1 MGKHIAA
8 VVATV
13 TIATAAGVGGW
24 QFLEH
29 VPADAAAQ
37 QAGAPAGVPVTLGT
51 VTAKNV
57 PVYVNGI
64 GSVQAYN
71 TVTVKSRVDGQI
83 VAVDF
88 NEGEDVKQGKLLF
101 QIDPRPYRA
110 ALEQAQAVKAK
121 DQAQLESAQLD
132 LDRYA
137 KLVVR
142 GYQTQQSYD
151 QQKALVA
158 QLKAALSGDQ
168 AQIDAAQ
175 LNLDYADIRAPI
187 AGRLGA
193 RLVDTGNLVRTGDNT
208 ALVTIAQLRPVYV
221 SFTLP
226 QRYLDQIVQNQT
238 QAPLVVD
245 ATSGDGKHELAQGKL
260 TLIDNTIN
268 QSTGTILLKATFAN
282 ERERLWPGEFVN
294 ARVVLS
300 VRHDVPT
307 VPEQTV
313 QQGPDGYFAYIVNPG
328 DTVERRA
335 IDVEAIQDGLA
346 IVTKGLKPGEQVVVS
361 GQYRLTNGA
370 HIVPQAAHRPGST
383 T

>member
-8 VVATV
+8 VVAAV
-13 TIATAAGVGGW
+13 AIVAAGVGGW
-24 QFLEH
+24 QLLEH
-29 VPADAAAQ
+29 APTAAAARQ
-37 QAGAPAGVPVTLGT
+37 PGAPAGVPVTLGT
-51 VTAKNV
+51 VTAKDV

-88 NEGEDVKQGKLLF
+88 TEGEEVKQDELLF

-121 DQAQLESAQLD
+121 DEAQLESAQLD
-132 LDRYA
+132 LARYA
-137 KLVVR
+137 QLLGR

-151 QQKALVA
+151 QQTALVA
-158 QLKAALSGDQ
+158 QLKAALTGDQ

-175 LNLDYADIRAPI
+175 LNLGYADIRAPI

-193 RLVDTGNLVRTGDNT
+193 RLVDIGNLVHASDNA
-208 ALVTIAQLRPVYV
+208 ALVTITQLRPIYV

-226 QRYLDQIVQNQT
+226 QEYLDEVRQNQM

-245 ATSGDGKHELAQGKL
+245 AISGDGKRELAQGKL

-282 ERERLWPGEFVN
+282 LRERLWPGEFVN
-294 ARVVLS
+294 ARVVVS

-307 VPEQTV
+307 VPAQTV

-335 IDVEAIQDGLA
+335 IVVAAIQDGLA
-346 IVTKGLKPGEQVVVS
+346 IVTEGLKPGEEVVVS

-370 HIVPQAAHRPGST
+370 RIVPQAAHRPGST

>member
-1 MGKHIAA
+1 MSKHIAA
-8 VVATV
+8 GVAAV
-13 TIATAAGVGGW
+13 AIVAAGIGGW
-24 QFLEH
+24 QFLAH
-29 VPADAAAQ
+29 APTAAAARQ
-37 QAGAPAGVPVTLGT
+37 LAAAAGVPVTLGT
-51 VTAKNV
+51 VTAKDV
-57 PVYVNGI
+57 PVYVDGI

-71 TVTVKSRVDGQI
+71 MVTVKSRVDGQI

-88 NEGEDVKQGKLLF
+88 KEGEEVKQGQLLF
-101 QIDPRPYRA
+101 QIDPSPYRA
-110 ALEQAQAVKAK
+110 ALEQAQAAKAK
-121 DQAQLESAQLD
+121 DAAQLESAQLD
-132 LDRYA
+132 LARYA

-158 QLKAALSGDQ
+158 QLTAALTGDQ

-175 LNLDYADIRAPI
+175 LNVDYADIRAPI
-187 AGRLGA
+187 DGRLGA
-193 RLVDTGNLVRTGDNT
+193 RLVDIGNLVRAGDNT
-208 ALVTIAQLRPVYV
+208 ALVTITQLHPIFV

-226 QRYLDQIVQNQT
+226 QQYVDQIRQNQT

-245 ATSGDGKHELAQGKL
+245 AISGDGQHELAQGEL

-268 QSTGTILLKATFAN
+268 QSTGTIFLKATFAN
-282 ERERLWPGEFVN
+282 RRERLWPGEFVN

-307 VPEQTV
+307 VPAETV

-328 DTVERRA
+328 DTVERRTIA
-335 IDVEAIQDGLA
+335 VAAIQDGLA

-370 HIVPQAAHRPGST
+370 HIIPQAAHRPGST

>member
-8 VVATV
+8 VAAAVAIV
-13 TIATAAGVGGW
+13 AAAVGGW
-24 QFLEH
+24 QFVEH
-29 VPADAAAQ
+29 LPAAA
-37 QAGAPAGVPVTLGT
+37 AARPPGVRAGVPVTLGT
-51 VTAKNV
+51 VTARNV

-88 NEGEDVKQGKLLF
+88 KEGEEVKQGQLLF

-110 ALEQAQAVKAK
+110 TLEQAQAAKAK
-121 DQAQLESAQLD
+121 DEAQLESAQLD
-132 LDRYA
+132 LARYA
-137 KLVVR
+137 QLVGR
-142 GYQTQQSYD
+142 GYQTRQSYD

-158 QLKAALSGDQ
+158 QLKAAVTGDQ

-175 LNLDYADIRAPI
+175 LNLGYADIRAPI

-193 RLVDTGNLVRTGDNT
+193 RLVDIGNLVRATDNT
-208 ALVTIAQLRPVYV
+208 ALVTIIQLRPIYV

-226 QRYLDQIVQNQT
+226 QRYLDRIRRNQT

-245 ATSGDGKHELAQGKL
+245 AISGDGKRELAQGKL
-260 TLIDNTIN
+260 TLIDNRID

-282 ERERLWPGEFVN
+282 RRERLWPGEFVN

-307 VPEQTV
+307 VPAQTV

-328 DTVERRA
+328 DTVERRTIA
-335 IDVEAIQDGLA
+335 VDAIQDGLA

-370 HIVPQAAHRPGST
+370 RIVPRTANRSGSAT
-383 T
+383 

>member
-8 VVATV
+8 VAAAAA
-13 TIATAAGVGGW
+13 ILAAGIGGW
-24 QFLEH
+24 QFLKH
-29 VPADAAAQ
+29 APTAALARQ
-37 QAGAPAGVPVTLGT
+37 LGSAAGVPVTLGT

-57 PVYVNGI
+57 PVYVDGI
-64 GSVQAYN
+64 GTVQAYN

-83 VAVDF
+83 VAVHF
-88 NEGEDVKQGKLLF
+88 TEGEEVEQGQLLF

-110 ALEQAQAVKAK
+110 ALEQAQAAKAK
-121 DQAQLESAQLD
+121 DAAQLESAQLD
-132 LDRYA
+132 LARYTE
-137 KLVVR
+137 LVGR
-142 GYQTQQSYD
+142 GYQTRQSYD

-158 QLKAALSGDQ
+158 QLKAALTGDQ

-175 LNLDYADIRAPI
+175 LNLGYADIQAPI

-193 RLVDTGNLVRTGDNT
+193 RLVDIGNLVHASDSTT
-208 ALVTIAQLRPVYV
+208 LVTIAQLRPIYV

-226 QRYLDQIVQNQT
+226 QEYLDQVRQNQT
-238 QAPLVVD
+238 QTPLVVD
-245 ATSGDGKHELAQGKL
+245 AISADGKRELAQGKL

-282 ERERLWPGEFVN
+282 RRERLWPGEFVN

-307 VPEQTV
+307 VPAQTV

-335 IDVEAIQDGLA
+335 IDVAAIQDGLA

-370 HIVPQAAHRPGST
+370 HIVPQAADRPGST

>member
-8 VVATV
+8 VAAAVA
-13 TIATAAGVGGW
+13 ILAAGVGGW

-29 VPADAAAQ
+29 APTAAAARQ
-37 QAGAPAGVPVTLGT
+37 LASSAGVPVTLGT

-57 PVYVNGI
+57 PVYVDGI
-64 GSVQAYN
+64 GTVQAYN

-83 VAVDF
+83 VAVAF
-88 NEGEDVKQGKLLF
+88 TEGEEVKQGQLLF

-110 ALEQAQAVKAK
+110 AVEQAQAAKAK
-121 DQAQLESAQLD
+121 DEAQLESAQLD

-137 KLVVR
+137 QLVDR
-142 GYQTQQSYD
+142 GYQTRQSYD

-158 QLKAALSGDQ
+158 QLKAALTGDQ
-168 AQIDAAQ
+168 AQVDAAQ
-175 LNLDYADIRAPI
+175 LNLGYADIRAPI

-193 RLVDTGNLVRTGDNT
+193 RLVDIGNLVHASNNT
-208 ALVTIAQLRPVYV
+208 TLVTIAQLRPIFVA
-221 SFTLP
+221 FTLP
-226 QRYLDQIVQNQT
+226 QEYLDQIRQNQT

-245 ATSGDGKHELAQGKL
+245 AISADGKRELAQGKL
-260 TLIDNTIN
+260 TLIDNAIN
-268 QSTGTILLKATFAN
+268 QSTGTIFLKATFAN
-282 ERERLWPGEFVN
+282 RRERLWPGEFVN

-300 VRHDVPT
+300 VRHDVST
-307 VPEQTV
+307 VAAQTV
-313 QQGPDGYFAYIVNPG
+313 QQGPNGYFAYIVNPG

-335 IDVEAIQDGLA
+335 IEVAAIQDGLA
-346 IVTKGLKPGEQVVVS
+346 IVTKGLKPGERVVVS

-370 HIVPQAAHRPGST
+370 RIVPQAADRPGST

>member
-8 VVATV
+8 VVAAV
-13 TIATAAGVGGW
+13 AILAAGVGGW
-24 QFLEH
+24 QFLQH
-29 VPADAAAQ
+29 APAAAAAQ
-37 QAGAPAGVPVTLGT
+37 QQGSPAGVPVTLGT

-64 GSVQAYN
+64 GTVQAYN
-71 TVTVKSRVDGQI
+71 MVTVKSRVDGQI

-88 NEGEDVKQGKLLF
+88 TEGEEVKQGQLLL
-101 QIDPRPYRA
+101 QIDPRPYQA
-110 ALEQAQAVKAK
+110 ALEQAQAAKAK
-121 DQAQLESAQLD
+121 EEAQLESAQLD
-132 LDRYA
+132 LGRYA
-137 KLVVR
+137 QLVVR

-158 QLKAALSGDQ
+158 QLKAALTGDQ

-175 LNLDYADIRAPI
+175 LNLGFADIRAPI
-187 AGRLGA
+187 DGRLGA
-193 RLVDTGNLVRTGDNT
+193 RLVDIGNLVHAGDNT
-208 ALVTIAQLRPVYV
+208 ALVTITQLRPIYV
-221 SFTLP
+221 SFTVP
-226 QRYLDQIVQNQT
+226 QEYLDQIRQNQT

-245 ATSGDGKHELAQGKL
+245 AISGDGKRELAQGKL

-282 ERERLWPGEFVN
+282 QREQLWPGEFVN
-294 ARVVLS
+294 ARIVLS

-307 VPEQTV
+307 VPAQTV
-313 QQGPDGYFAYIVNPG
+313 QQGPDGYYAYIVNPG

-335 IDVEAIQDGLA
+335 IVVDAIQDGLA
-346 IVTKGLKPGEQVVVS
+346 IVTKGLKPGEHIVVS

-370 HIVPQAAHRPGST
+370 RIVPQAAPRPGST

>member
-13 TIATAAGVGGW
+13 AIIAAGIGGW

-29 VPADAAAQ
+29 APTAAAAQ
-37 QAGAPAGVPVTLGT
+37 QPGAPAGVPVTLGT
-51 VTAKNV
+51 VTAKDV

-71 TVTVKSRVDGQI
+71 TVTVKSRADGQI

-88 NEGEDVKQGKLLF
+88 TEGEEVKQGQLLL
-101 QIDPRPYRA
+101 QIDPRPYQA
-110 ALEQAQAVKAK
+110 ALEQAQAAKAK
-121 DQAQLESAQLD
+121 DEAQLESAQLD
-132 LDRYA
+132 LGRYA
-137 KLVVR
+137 ELVGR
-142 GYQTQQSYD
+142 GYQTRQSYD

-158 QLKAALSGDQ
+158 QLKAAVTGDQ

-175 LNLDYADIRAPI
+175 LNRDYADIRAPI

-193 RLVDTGNLVRTGDNT
+193 RLVDIGNLVHASDNT
-208 ALVTIAQLRPVYV
+208 ALVTITQLSPIFVT
-221 SFTLP
+221 FTLP
-226 QRYLDQIVQNQT
+226 QQYLDEVRQNQT

-245 ATSGDGKHELAQGKL
+245 AISGDGKRQLAQGKL

-282 ERERLWPGEFVN
+282 RHEQLWPGEFVN
-294 ARVVLS
+294 ARVVVS

-307 VPEQTV
+307 VPAQTV
-313 QQGPDGYFAYIVNPG
+313 QQGPDGYFAYVVNAG

-335 IDVEAIQDGLA
+335 IVVAAIQDDLA
-346 IVTKGLKPGEQVVVS
+346 IVTEGLKPGEQVVVS

-370 HIVPQAAHRPGST
+370 RIVPQAAHRPGST